1 MIIQGRNAVTE
12 AVKNAVTVEKVLVLK
27 DAPIHNNYNLIKLCR
42 ENKITVQFV
51 EKQALERLS
60 PDGRHQGVIAVATE
74 FEYSDVDDVLE
85 RKDGKPLLVLI
96 LDGIEDP
103 HNLGAIIRVAEC
115 AGVNGILLPRRRC
128 CPVTDTAVKVSC
140 GASQYVKI
148 AKVNNVN
155 DAIRDLK
162 ERGIFVLAADMGGAD
177 IYRTDLTGDIAIVI
191 GGEGEGVHQL
201 TSKLCDGKIALPQ
214 FGQINSLNASVAT
227 GIVVYE
233 AVRQRENHGK

>member
-12 AVKNAVTVEKVLVLK
+12 AVKSAVTVEKVLILK
-27 DAPIHNNYNLIKLCR
+27 DAPKQNNFTLVKLCR
-42 ENKITVQFV
+42 EKKITVQFV
-51 EKQALERLS
+51 ETQALERLS

-74 FEYSDVDDVLE
+74 FEYSEVEDILQ
-85 RKDGKPLLVLI
+85 RQGNKPLLILI

-148 AKVNNVN
+148 AKVSNVN

-162 ERGIFVLAADMGGAD
+162 ERGIFVLAADMGGSD
-177 IYRTDLTGDIAIVI
+177 IYRTDLTGDLAIVI
-191 GGEGEGVHQL
+191 GGEGDGVHQL
-201 TSKLCDGKIALPQ
+201 TAKLCDGKIALPQ

-233 AVRQRENHGK
+233 AVRQREKYGK

>member
-12 AVKNAVTVEKVLVLK
+12 AVKNGSTVEKVLLLK
-27 DAPIHNNYNLIKLCR
+27 DAPKQNNFTLVKLCR
-42 ENKITVQFV
+42 EKKITVQFV

-60 PDGRHQGVIAVATE
+60 PDGRHQGVIAVTTE
-74 FEYSDVDDVLE
+74 FKYADVEEVLE
-85 RKDGKPLLVLI
+85 KKDKPLLILL

-115 AGVNGILLPRRRC
+115 AGVSGILLPRRRC

-140 GASQYVKI
+140 GASEYVKI
-148 AKVNNVN
+148 AKVNNLN

-162 ERGIFVLAADMGGAD
+162 ERGIFVLAADMDGQD
-177 IYRTDLTGDIAIVI
+177 IYKTDLTGDLAIVI
-191 GGEGEGVHQL
+191 GGEGDGVHSL
-201 TSKLCDGKIALPQ
+201 TGKLCDGKIALPQ

-233 AVRQRENHGK
+233 AVRQRNLV

>member
-12 AVKNAVTVEKVLVLK
+12 AVKNATVEKVLVLK
-27 DAPIHNNYNLIKLCR
+27 DAPKQNNFTLIKLCR
-42 ENKITVQFV
+42 ERKITVQFV

-60 PDGRHQGVIAVATE
+60 PAGRHQGVIAVTTE
-74 FEYSDVDDVLE
+74 FNYSDPEEILE
-85 RKDGKPLLVLI
+85 KKDGKPLLILL

-140 GASQYVKI
+140 GASEYVKV
-148 AKVNNVN
+148 AKVGNIN

-162 ERGIFVLAADMGGAD
+162 ERGIFVLAADMDGES
-177 IYRTDLTGDIAIVI
+177 IYSTDLTGDIAIVI
-191 GGEGEGVHQL
+191 GGEGSGVHSL
-201 TSKLCDGKIALPQ
+201 TGKLCDGKIALPQ

-233 AVRQRENHGK
+233 AVRQREKYGK

>member
-12 AVKNAVTVEKVLVLK
+12 AVKNAVTVEKVLLSK
-27 DAPIHNNYNLIKLCR
+27 DAPKQNNFNLIRLCR
-42 ENKITVQFV
+42 ENKITVQTV
-51 EKQALERLS
+51 DKQALDRLS

-74 FEYSDVDDVLE
+74 FKYADVEEVLE
-85 RKDGKPLLVLI
+85 KKDGKPLLVLI

-115 AGVNGILLPRRRC
+115 AGVSGILIPRRRC

-140 GASQYVKI
+140 GASEYVKI
-148 AKVNNVN
+148 AKVSNIN

-162 ERGIFVLAADMGGAD
+162 ERGVFVLAADMGGAD
-177 IYRTDLTGDIAIVI
+177 IYKTDLTGDIAIVI
-191 GGEGEGVHQL
+191 GGEGDGVHNL
-201 TSKLCDGKIALPQ
+201 TGKLCDGKIALPQ
-214 FGQINSLNASVAT
+214 FGKINSLNASVAT

-233 AVRQRENHGK
+233 AVRQREKNG

>member
-12 AVKNAVTVEKVLVLK
+12 AVKSAVTVEKVLILK
-27 DAPIHNNYNLIKLCR
+27 DAPKQNNFTVVKLCR
-42 ENKITVQFV
+42 EKKITVQFV

-74 FEYSDVDDVLE
+74 FKYSELE
-85 RKDGKPLLVLI
+85 DILQRQGNKPLLILI

-148 AKVNNVN
+148 AKINNVN

-162 ERGIFVLAADMGGAD
+162 KRGIFVLAADMGGAD